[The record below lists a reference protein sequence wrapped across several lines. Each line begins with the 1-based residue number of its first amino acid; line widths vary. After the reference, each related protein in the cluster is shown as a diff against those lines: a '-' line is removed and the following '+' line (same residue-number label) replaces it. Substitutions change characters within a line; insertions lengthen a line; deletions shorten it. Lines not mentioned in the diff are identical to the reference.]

1 MTPPTTTP
9 TTVLRAEPALDP
21 SIGEPVGHGPNRGSN
36 GNGLYHA
43 EDLHL
48 LERLVVAGRVGAFT
62 PSADGRAT
70 GDRLTRGDVVGTI
83 GDEASRSPFTGTIAG
98 WLAQPGEQVRVGQP
112 LLWLR
117 ADA

>member
-1 MTPPTTTP
+1 MTPPTTAP
-9 TTVLRAEPALDP
+9 TDVLRAEPALDR
-21 SIGEPVGHGPNRGSN
+21 SIGERAGHRPTCDSN
-36 GNGLYHA
+36 GAGPFHA

-48 LERLVVAGRVGAFT
+48 AERLVVAGRCGAFA
-62 PSADGRAT
+62 PSEVGLAA
-70 GDRLTRGDVVGTI
+70 GDRLTHGDVVGAI

>member
-1 MTPPTTTP
+1 M
-9 TTVLRAEPALDP
+9 
-21 SIGEPVGHGPNRGSN
+21 
-36 GNGLYHA
+36 
-43 EDLHL
+43 
-48 LERLVVAGRVGAFT
+48 AGRVGAFT
-62 PSADGRAT
+62 PTEDGLAT